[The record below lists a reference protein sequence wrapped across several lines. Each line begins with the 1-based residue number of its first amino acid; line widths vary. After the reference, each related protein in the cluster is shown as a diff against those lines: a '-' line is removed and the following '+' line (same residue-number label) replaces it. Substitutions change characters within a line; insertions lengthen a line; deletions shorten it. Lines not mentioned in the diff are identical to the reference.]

1 PVLRVLLRGEDVDG
15 VLDDVVDPDA
25 DLLGEVLALEH
36 LAALL
41 VDPLAV
47 PVEDVVV
54 LEDVLA
60 HDEVLLLDLLLR
72 TLDLP
77 GEDLRLHR
85 LVLRDLEA
93 LHDPLDPVA
102 GEEADEVV
110 LAREVEARLT
120 RVALAA
126 GAAAKLVVDPAR
138 LVALGAEDV
147 EAAEVEHAVT
157 ELDVDAATGHVRR
170 DRHRAGLARVL
181 DDLRLARVLLRV
193 EHVVLDPLAREEL
206 REVLGRLDGDR
217 ADEDRLALLR
227 ALPDVADDGGEL
239 PLLRLED
246 EVVLVGARDRDVG
259 RDLDDGEVVD
269 LDELLLLGL
278 RGAGH
283 AGELLVEAEVVL
295 EGDRPER
302 LELLLDL
309 HALLRLDCLV
319 ETLAP
324 AAALHDPAGELVDDL
339 HLALLDDV
347 VDVEVVERLRLERL
361 DEMVDEL
368 RVLRRVEVV
377 DPQRALDLR
386 DAGLGDADR
395 LELLVVLVV
404 GAALLRVA
412 LRVAR
417 GRAMSGEL
425 GGDAR
430 EVVVDLGG
438 GLGLAGDD
446 QRR

>member
-1 PVLRVLLRGEDVDG
+1 DSLAERLHVLEVLAPADVDDLEDDEALELAHQVGAELLLLRRVLVAGVGLELLDQRLARDRAEILAQLGRRDLGLVELGHRLGERLEIPVLRVLLRGEDVDG

-147 EAAEVEHAVT
+147 EAAEVEHAVA
-157 ELDVDAATGHVRR
+157 ELDVDAAARHVRR

-181 DDLRLARVLLRV
+181 DDLRLAR
-193 EHVVLDPLAREEL
+193 
-206 REVLGRLDGDR
+206 
-217 ADEDRLALLR
+217 
-227 ALPDVADDGGEL
+227 
-239 PLLRLED
+239 
-246 EVVLVGARDRDVG
+246 
-259 RDLDDGEVVD
+259 
-269 LDELLLLGL
+269 
-278 RGAGH
+278 
-283 AGELLVEAEVVL
+283 
-295 EGDRPER
+295 
-302 LELLLDL
+302 
-309 HALLRLDCLV
+309 
-319 ETLAP
+319 
-324 AAALHDPAGELVDDL
+324 
-339 HLALLDDV
+339 
-347 VDVEVVERLRLERL
+347 
-361 DEMVDEL
+361 
-368 RVLRRVEVV
+368 
-377 DPQRALDLR
+377 
-386 DAGLGDADR
+386 
-395 LELLVVLVV
+395 
-404 GAALLRVA
+404 
-412 LRVAR
+412 
-417 GRAMSGEL
+417 
-425 GGDAR
+425 
-430 EVVVDLGG
+430 
-438 GLGLAGDD
+438 
-446 QRR
+446 